1 MHDHHGRGS
10 VRNVVACGQEMMLM
24 GNIDEPDYQQQNSL
38 WAALR
43 GRGTFWGWQ
52 PWMYRP
58 TGYWRWGPFSG
69 QLQVSSDERLPGQD
83 GELTTVQPPRR
94 NWRRKQA

>member
-1 MHDHHGRGS
+1 MD
-10 VRNVVACGQEMMLM
+10 NT
-24 GNIDEPDYQQQNSL
+24 NEPDCQQQNSL

-69 QLQVSSDERLPGQD
+69 QLQLSSDERLPGDQD
-83 GELTTVQPPRR
+83 GELTTVYPARR
-94 NWRRKQA
+94 KWRRKRA